1 MSQRQ
6 LADSLTN
13 SQPGPPKAGLLYA
26 QRKVNV
32 PRSRRLLIAA
42 LVIATIVIAIAAIA
56 GFRSGWSSATSE
68 SSSTTPT
75 SSAPVPS
82 PTQSDL
88 LQVDAPPSQPIEM
101 IIRSIKIDAPFENAS
116 YRGKNNKIA
125 PATMDKPCS
134 YTSNDKPY
142 SQPGTNVPA
151 IAVIAGHTGAGV
163 PAVFNNHYD
172 GTNDRHTVAL
182 GAKMY
187 LRTESSGYNWLRYT
201 ATDLHDPQK
210 SGLSEDQSVWGDGPI
225 PGRLLTISC
234 IQPANPLAAAVRNS
248 VVGWQLNGVV
258 SVDQV
263 QKG

>member
-13 SQPGPPKAGLLYA
+13 SQPGT
-26 QRKVNV
+26 N
-32 PRSRRLLIAA
+32 
-42 LVIATIVIAIAAIA
+42 
-56 GFRSGWSSATSE
+56 
-68 SSSTTPT
+68 
-75 SSAPVPS
+75 AP
-82 PTQSDL
+82 D
-88 LQVDAPPSQPIEM
+88 
-101 IIRSIKIDAPFENAS
+101 
-116 YRGKNNKIA
+116 
-125 PATMDKPCS
+125 
-134 YTSNDKPY
+134 
-142 SQPGTNVPA
+142 

-163 PAVFNNHYD
+163 PAVFNNLYD

-187 LRTESSGYNWLRYT
+187 LRTESSGDNWLRCT

-234 IQPANPLAAAVRNS
+234 IQTANPLAAAVRNS
-248 VVGWQLNGVV
+248 VVGWQLDGVV

>member
-1 MSQRQ
+1 MSR
-6 LADSLTN
+6 A
-13 SQPGPPKAGLLYA
+13 
-26 QRKVNV
+26 
-32 PRSRRLLIAA
+32 SRRLLIAA
-42 LVIATIVIAIAAIA
+42 IVIAIAAIA
-56 GFRSGWSSATSE
+56 GFRSGSSSATSK

-101 IIRSIKIDAPFENAS
+101 IIPSIKIDAPFENAS
-116 YRGKNNKIA
+116 CRGKNNKIA
-125 PATMDKPCS
+125 PATM
-134 YTSNDKPY
+134 DKPY

-172 GTNDRHTVAL
+172 GTNDRHTAAL

-201 ATDLHDPQK
+201 ATDLRDPQK
-210 SGLSEDQSVWGDGPI
+210 SGLFEDQSVWGDGPI